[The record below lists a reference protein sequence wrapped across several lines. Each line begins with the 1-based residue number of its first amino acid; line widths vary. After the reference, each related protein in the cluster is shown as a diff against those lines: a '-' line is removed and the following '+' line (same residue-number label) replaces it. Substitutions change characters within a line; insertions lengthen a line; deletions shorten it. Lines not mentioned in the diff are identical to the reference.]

1 MHIVWIVLKIAGKI
15 LLWLLG
21 ILLALLLIFLFV
33 PIRYQAY
40 GKREKESGHM
50 QAGGKVSWLFSIISL
65 YVTYEDTLETSLH
78 IFGHPMTSKKNE
90 ATAPP
95 DKESEQNPDMD
106 FHTDAGTPSDIKS
119 EQDTN
124 TDSNMDSECPD
135 KESKQKSDINSEAP
149 SGMELRTDSGKNLKT
164 VSVESKPDSD
174 MNSKTDFDR
183 DSETSSMEPRTGFD
197 IDSQAD
203 SDMDSEMDSYEA
215 SDSKT
220 DGSPN
225 SVGSRISEGKGK
237 LSRILDFI
245 QQEEVKKTLSLL
257 WRQIRRI
264 IRHLLPT
271 RLHLDVHFG
280 LSDPSQTGMVT
291 GILATIPFFYQKGV
305 SVIPV
310 FDESCF
316 YGEFA
321 CKGRVRLGTCLGLA
335 LRIFISPHFWKLLK
349 TYKHHMQ
356 E

>member
-1 MHIVWIVLKIAGKI
+1 MG
-15 LLWLLG
+15 
-21 ILLALLLIFLFV
+21 
-33 PIRYQAY
+33 
-40 GKREKESGHM
+40 
-50 QAGGKVSWLFSIISL
+50 
-65 YVTYEDTLETSLH
+65 
-78 IFGHPMTSKKNE
+78 N
-90 ATAPP
+90 
-95 DKESEQNPDMD
+95 
-106 FHTDAGTPSDIKS
+106 
-119 EQDTN
+119 
-124 TDSNMDSECPD
+124 
-135 KESKQKSDINSEAP
+135 
-149 SGMELRTDSGKNLKT
+149 
-164 VSVESKPDSD
+164 
-174 MNSKTDFDR
+174 
-183 DSETSSMEPRTGFD
+183 
-197 IDSQAD
+197 
-203 SDMDSEMDSYEA
+203 
-215 SDSKT
+215 
-220 DGSPN
+220 
-225 SVGSRISEGKGK
+225 RISEGKGK